1 MMFTRSLVISSRAD
15 ASVEFAFLAGTE
27 QFGQLKLAN
36 DLLQDI
42 VEARRTSAAQFR
54 GHAKS
59 LQLRRVVIVEVKQML
74 Y

>member
-1 MMFTRSLVISSRAD
+1 MLTRSFVISSRTD
-15 ASVEFAFLAGTE
+15 AAVEFAFLAGTE
-27 QFGQLKLAN
+27 QLGQLKLPN

-42 VEARRTSAAQFR
+42 VEARRTSATQFR
-54 GHAKS
+54 APAKS